1 VTPMQ
6 DEPGLTENER
16 AELNRLRAE
25 NAALRAQGQAA
36 PQPPRPGGRQR
47 WRTIVAVL
55 LIVLGCVLAPLA
67 GVAVWARNQVTNT
80 DRYVATITPLASD
93 PAIQQAITDQ
103 ITAQVFTYIDIQ
115 ALTTQVVDALSAR
128 VEGRG
133 LPPQAAAA
141 LQGLAVPVANGVQGF
156 VRTQVERIV
165 QSQAFEDAWI
175 QANRAAHDALV
186 KALTG
191 EGGGAV
197 TIENDTVSINLA
209 PFIQTVK
216 QQLVAQGFTL
226 AERIPQVDKSFVLFQ
241 SADITRARSA
251 FNLLNTLGN
260 WLPVVAIVLLA
271 IGIYVAKDHRRAL
284 VGAALGVAAGM
295 VLLGLSL
302 AVFRSI
308 YLDAVPAAVLPH
320 DAAAVLYDT
329 IVRFLRAGLRSV
341 LVLALVVAAA
351 GFLTGQ
357 STTAVRTRQ
366 GLAGGLGW
374 VRGSAEHAGLSTGPV
389 GSWVYANKKALRIG
403 AVVLAS
409 LALVFWSRPTGKVV
423 LLLAGLLLVAL
434 ALIELLGRPPER
446 PGPAGGPV
454 VE

>member
-1 VTPMQ
+1 
-6 DEPGLTENER
+6 
-16 AELNRLRAE
+16 
-25 NAALRAQGQAA
+25 
-36 PQPPRPGGRQR
+36 
-47 WRTIVAVL
+47 
-55 LIVLGCVLAPLA
+55 
-67 GVAVWARNQVTNT
+67 
-80 DRYVATITPLASD
+80 
-93 PAIQQAITDQ
+93 
-103 ITAQVFTYIDIQ
+103 
-115 ALTTQVVDALSAR
+115 
-128 VEGRG
+128 
-133 LPPQAAAA
+133 
-141 LQGLAVPVANGVQGF
+141 
-156 VRTQVERIV
+156 
-165 QSQAFEDAWI
+165 
-175 QANRAAHDALV
+175 
-186 KALTG
+186 
-191 EGGGAV
+191 
-197 TIENDTVSINLA
+197 
-209 PFIQTVK
+209 
-216 QQLVAQGFTL
+216 
-226 AERIPQVDKSFVLFQ
+226 
-241 SADITRARSA
+241 
-251 FNLLNTLGN
+251 
-260 WLPVVAIVLLA
+260 
-271 IGIYVAKDHRRAL
+271 VAKDHRRAL
-284 VGAALGVAAGM
+284 VGAALGVAGGM

-341 LVLALVVAAA
+341 LVLALVVAAGA
-351 GFLTGQ
+351 FLTGQ